1 MRRYLLAAV
10 AVGAIATPAAARDNQ
25 GYFGVE
31 AGIAWIKDQNADV
44 FVDYTVLTN
53 PDALPGP
60 VDQDF
65 NNVFSLD
72 SKMGYDIGI
81 FGGYDFGGF
90 RVEGEVDWKHANLD
104 DLEIDGD
111 LIDALNDI
119 SDDDIDLV
127 DDDFDIDEAVGSLA
141 FMLNGLVDF
150 GDQDGLSFQAGLG
163 VGWNKVKLVNDKDG
177 AFAWQAILGLQ
188 YALSPNLD
196 FGMRYKYF
204 SSGLMCFLW
213 RSTDQ

>member
-119 SDDDIDLV
+119 SDDDIGRLV
-127 DDDFDIDEAVGSLA
+127 F
-141 FMLNGLVDF
+141 
-150 GDQDGLSFQAGLG
+150 
-163 VGWNKVKLVNDKDG
+163 
-177 AFAWQAILGLQ
+177 
-188 YALSPNLD
+188 
-196 FGMRYKYF
+196 
-204 SSGLMCFLW
+204 
-213 RSTDQ
+213 